1 MYKLTIDQGNTRTK
15 VALFN
20 HDTIVKRLDS
30 PTIPSIETLAKTAHQ
45 IILSSVKQESEL
57 QSILKSQDIMLQW
70 DTPLPIRVS
79 YDKPQTIGHDRLA
92 VAVGA
97 HTLFPQKNVLCIDM
111 GTCITYDFVSADN
124 QFLGGGISPG
134 MEMRYQS
141 LNHYT
146 SQLPLLKMD
155 SIRLPLIGRS
165 THQCIHSG
173 VINGLL
179 AEIDGI
185 IQRYMIEFPNLQVV
199 ITGGDAQFFDKE
211 LKNTIFASPDLLMI
225 GLNKILDYNETIS

>member
-15 VALFN
+15 AALFN

-30 PTIPSIETLAKTAHQ
+30 PTISCIETLAKTAHQ

-57 QSILKSQDIMLQW
+57 QSILKSQDIMLRW
-70 DTPLPIRVS
+70 NTPLPIDII

-97 HTLFPQKNVLCIDM
+97 YTLFPQKNVLCIDM
-111 GTCITYDFVSADN
+111 GTCITYDFISADN

-185 IQRYMIEFPNLQVV
+185 IQRYMIEFSNLQVV
-199 ITGGDAQFFDKE
+199 ITGGDAQFFEKE